1 MLFGAIT
8 NSWRLQLDSQDLAV
22 LIKEAQARGARH
34 IELRQTCL
42 GQCESG
48 EGEHWRPV
56 LSRLEAVVQEFPE
69 LSFDLAM
76 AWPCLTEKTD
86 PAGEQFQAALLGAKL
101 VGRQTPHLRLVDP
114 SGPNHPWEK
123 PADIPEVALGLADL
137 AREAARQGVTLS
149 IENSGLPIRSMALL
163 VREARARLT
172 PAEGQYLGLCPDPT
186 NQLRR
191 HPDSDPLAE
200 LEALPVDVIKIVH
213 FKQARNGRAHPT
225 VDTGDLDCAR
235 MLQILQAKGFAGAAV
250 MEIPPGARGF
260 EHLASS
266 FAFLEAVAGGQ
277 LPRVPAR
284 PCLPPP
290 PHGRRA

>member
-22 LIKEAQARGARH
+22 LVKEAQARGARH

-56 LSRLEAVVQEFPE
+56 LSRLEALVQEFPE

-86 PAGEQFQAALLGAKL
+86 PAGEQFQAALLGARL

-114 SGPNHPWEK
+114 AGVDGPWEK
-123 PADIPEVALGLADL
+123 PADIPEEALGVADL
-137 AREAARQGVTLS
+137 AREAARQGVILS

-172 PAEGQYLGLCPDPT
+172 PAEGRYLGLCPDPT

-191 HPDSDPLAE
+191 FPDSDPLAE
-200 LEALPVDVIKIVH
+200 LEALPADVIKIVH

-235 MLQILQAKGFAGAAV
+235 MMQILQAKGFQGAAI
-250 MEIPPGARGF
+250 MEIPPNERVF

-266 FAFLEAVAGGQ
+266 FAFLEAVAS
-277 LPRVPAR
+277 AR
-284 PCLPPP
+284 
-290 PHGRRA
+290 